1 MQHTEQQF
9 VLLSDVESDHVRM
22 TCSCAAVL
30 VRVALFG
37 WTPASHPPP
46 RCPCG

>member
-22 TCSCAAVL
+22 TCSCGAAPL
-30 VRVALFG
+30 WQRLLELFAL
-37 WTPASHPPP
+37 P
-46 RCPCG
+46 

>member
-9 VLLSDVESDHVRM
+9 VLLSDVEGDRVWM

-30 VRVALFG
+30 VRVVAF
-37 WTPASHPPP
+37 S
-46 RCPCG
+46 